1 MQPTLSVKKMP
12 EFYQTHLKG
21 QLTMA
26 QFLLLSLMIQLLQ
39 SLHTVKLESL
49 ATKLPLPILA
59 ESRRRKL
66 QRFLSLPQLKLEQL
80 WVPIW
85 QMWFAQSH
93 ETSQRVY
100 LALDRTQ
107 WKSINL
113 LTVSWIKDGRA
124 IPLYWMIL
132 PHLGS
137 SNFKQQKSL
146 LLKVLIELK
155 AYEVVVLGDRE
166 FCSARLARWLK
177 RQQVY
182 CALRLRCNEYIE
194 TQDGVL
200 VQLNQLGL
208 APGMT
213 LFFEGIKVTKT
224 HGFGGWNLAVYWR
237 RRYRNSGAKEGWFVL
252 TNLGSFQQAMC
263 AYRRR
268 MGIEQMFR
276 DCKKGGYHLEATGL
290 KATRLMAL
298 LLVMT
303 LAYGAATFEGK
314 QLRQLRLDK
323 YIARAKDAGST
334 PLRHSHFYVG
344 LYAYAWVNFE
354 HSCQTIV
361 EALLALSPGKRLFYQ
376 RGKQAMSLIRSLL

>member
-1 MQPTLSVKKMP
+1 MEPTPTLKKMP
-12 EFYQTHLKG
+12 EFYQTHLKN
-21 QLTMA
+21 QLSMA

-39 SLHTVKLESL
+39 SLRSAKLEAL

-66 QRFLSLPQLKLEQL
+66 QRFLSLPQLKLELL
-80 WVPIW
+80 WFPIW
-85 QMWFAQSH
+85 QVWIAQSH
-93 ETSQRVY
+93 SPSQRVY

-124 IPLYWMIL
+124 IPLDWMLL

-155 AYEVVVLGDRE
+155 AYDVVVLGDRE

-177 RQQVY
+177 RQRVY
-182 CALRLRCNEYIE
+182 CTLRLRCNEYIE
-194 TQDGVL
+194 TKDGVL
-200 VQLNQLGL
+200 VRLNELGL
-208 APGMT
+208 APGVA
-213 LFFEGIKVTKT
+213 LYFEGIKVTKT
-224 HGFGGWNLAVYWR
+224 HGFGGWTLAAYWR
-237 RRYRNSGAKEGWFVL
+237 RQYRKRCAKEGWFVL
-252 TNLGSFQQAMC
+252 TNLGSFKEAMS
-263 AYRRR
+263 AYRQR

-276 DCKKGGYHLEATGL
+276 DCKGGGYHLEETGL
-290 KATRLMAL
+290 SRTRLMAL

-314 QLRQLRLDK
+314 KLRQLHLDN
-323 YIARAKDAGST
+323 YVARSKDAASA
-334 PLRHSHFYVG
+334 PLRHSYFYVG
-344 LYAYAWVNFE
+344 LYAYAWVYFE
-354 HSCQTIV
+354 RSCQAMV

-376 RGKQAMSLIRSLL
+376 RGRQAMELIRSML

>member
-1 MQPTLSVKKMP
+1 MQPTLNTKKMP

-39 SLHTVKLESL
+39 SLRSVKLESL

-66 QRFLSLPQLKLEQL
+66 QRLLTLPQLKLETL
-80 WVPIW
+80 WFPIW
-85 QMWFAQSH
+85 QMWLSQSYPQ
-93 ETSQRVY
+93 SQRVY

-124 IPLYWMIL
+124 IPLYWTIL

-146 LLKVLIELK
+146 LLKVLVELK
-155 AYEVVVLGDRE
+155 AYDVVVLGDRE

-177 RQQVY
+177 QQRVY
-182 CALRLRCNEYIE
+182 CTLRLRCNEYIQ
-194 TQDGVL
+194 TADGVW
-200 VQLNQLGL
+200 VQLQEL
-208 APGMT
+208 
-213 LFFEGIKVTKT
+213 GIKVTKT
-224 HGFGGWNLAVYWR
+224 HGFGGWTLAAYWQRQYRKR
-237 RRYRNSGAKEGWFVL
+237 RSKEGWFVL
-252 TNLGSFQQAMC
+252 TNLGSFQDAMS
-263 AYRRR
+263 AYRQR

-276 DCKKGGYHLEATGL
+276 DCKSGGYHLEETGL
-290 KATRLMAL
+290 KGTRLMAL
-298 LLVMT
+298 LLLIT

-314 QLRQLRLDK
+314 KRRQLKLDK
-323 YIARAKDAGST
+323 YVARSKDAVVAA
-334 PLRHSHFYVG
+334 LRHSHFYVG
-344 LYAYAWVNFE
+344 LYAYAWVSFE
-354 HSCQTIV
+354 QSCQAMV

-376 RGKQAMSLIRSLL
+376 RGKQAMMLICSMV

>member
-1 MQPTLSVKKMP
+1 MP
-12 EFYQTHLKG
+12 EFYQTHLKN
-21 QLTMA
+21 QLTTA
-26 QFLLLSLMIQLLQ
+26 QFLLLSLMIGLLQ
-39 SLHTVKLESL
+39 SLHTVKLESI
-49 ATKLPLPILA
+49 AAKLPIPILA

-66 QRFLSLPQLKLEQL
+66 QRFLSLPQLKLESL
-80 WVPIW
+80 WFPIW
-85 QMWFAQSH
+85 QMWLAQGH
-93 ETSQRVY
+93 EQSQRVY

-124 IPLYWMIL
+124 IPLYWTIL

-155 AYEVVVLGDRE
+155 AYDVVVLGDRE

-177 RQQVY
+177 RQRVY

-200 VQLNQLGL
+200 VQLSELGL
-208 APGMT
+208 APGMA
-213 LFFEGIKVTKT
+213 LYFEGIKVTKS
-224 HGFGGWNLAVYWR
+224 HGFSGWTLAAYWR
-237 RRYRNSGAKEGWFVL
+237 RQYRKRRAKEGWFIL
-252 TNLGSFQQAMC
+252 TNLGSFNQAMS
-263 AYRRR
+263 AYRQR
-268 MGIEQMFR
+268 MGIEEMFR
-276 DCKKGGYHLEATGL
+276 DCKGGGYHLEETGL
-290 KATRLMAL
+290 QGTRLMAL
-298 LLVMT
+298 LLVLT

-314 QLRQLRLDK
+314 KLRQNHLDR
-323 YIARAKDAGST
+323 YVSRSKDTVAA

-344 LYAYAWVNFE
+344 LSAYAWVNFE
-354 HSCQTIV
+354 QFCQATV

-376 RGKQAMSLIRSLL
+376 RGKQAMMLIRSML